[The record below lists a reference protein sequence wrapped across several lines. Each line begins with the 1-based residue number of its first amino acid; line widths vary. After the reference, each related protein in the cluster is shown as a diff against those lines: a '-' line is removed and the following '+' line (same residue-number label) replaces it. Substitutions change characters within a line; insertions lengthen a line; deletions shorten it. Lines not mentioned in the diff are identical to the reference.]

1 MSKIL
6 FLNRVFGPE
15 AEATGALL
23 SELAEDLACENEVS
37 VICAR
42 PRSDSGSIRP
52 LMKRE
57 NYGAVKVVRTFAPNV
72 PKQRG
77 LLRYFDFLFYFVL
90 AGCATLRERPDI
102 IIAETDPP
110 ILGALGAIIGFL
122 WRRRFVFYCQ
132 DIYPEVG
139 LASGA
144 LKSRTMRLLVGL
156 SNRLAYARA
165 DAVVVLAADM
175 AGLLRR
181 KGVSADK
188 IVVAPNWVDCGKVK
202 PQAPRAD
209 LREKY
214 ANKFVV
220 MYAGNFGWTQNLES
234 VLEAARFLRND
245 ARLKFVLVGDGARRG
260 RLEAEATASGL
271 TNVDFID
278 RLDPSRMS
286 EVLAVADLHLIPL
299 GAGVAGSMVP
309 SKVYGILAAGKPFV
323 AMMERHAEV
332 ARIAAEA
339 EVGFVVAPG
348 DAAALARTI
357 AHSMDNRALLEQ
369 MGRRAR
375 TLAER
380 SYDRN
385 LITRRFAEL
394 LDAVRSGQPGL
405 ARLDEVASTPAP
417 AIERVA
423 TMSAK

>member
-15 AEATGALL
+15 TEATGVLL
-23 SELAEDLACENEVS
+23 SELAEDLAFENEVS

-42 PRSDSGSIRP
+42 ARSDNRSIRP
-52 LMKRE
+52 LFKRE
-57 NYGAVKVVRTFAPNV
+57 RYGAVKVVRTFAPNV

-77 LLRYFDFLFYFVL
+77 LLRYLDFLSYFAL
-90 AGCATLRERPDI
+90 AGCATLCERPDI
-102 IIAETDPP
+102 IVAETDPP
-110 ILGALGAIIGFL
+110 ILGALGAIVGFL
-122 WRRRFVFYCQ
+122 WRRPLVFYCQ

-144 LKSRTMRLLVGL
+144 LKSRTMRLLVGF

-165 DAVVVLAADM
+165 DAVVVLGADM

-181 KGVSADK
+181 KGVPAEK
-188 IVVAPNWVDCGKVK
+188 IVVTPNWIDCGKVK

-209 LREKY
+209 LHEQY

-220 MYAGNFGWTQNLES
+220 MYAGNLGWTQNLES
-234 VLEAARFLRND
+234 VLEAARILRND
-245 ARLKFVLVGDGARRG
+245 ARLKFVLVGDGARRSE
-260 RLEAEATASGL
+260 LVAEAKASGL

-278 RLDPSRMS
+278 RLDPRRMS
-286 EVLAVADLHLIPL
+286 EVLAAADLHLIPL